1 VLWPGE
7 NAKLKGSLSSSDH
20 EITNFRIL
28 KANRRVKSKL
38 TTLHFRRADLLNDYD
53 LLNGLLKDQSGRDGS
68 AVGRHRVRP
77 WKEEGPKE
85 AT

>member
-1 VLWPGE
+1 MLPGG

-53 LLNGLLKDQSGRDGS
+53 LLNGLLKDQSGS

-77 WKEEGPKE
+77 WKEEGPKK